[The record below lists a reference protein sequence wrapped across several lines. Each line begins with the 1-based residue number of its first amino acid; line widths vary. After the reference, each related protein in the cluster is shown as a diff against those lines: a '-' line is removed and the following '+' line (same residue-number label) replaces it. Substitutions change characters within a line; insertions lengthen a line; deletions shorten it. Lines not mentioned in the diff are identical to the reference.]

1 VLSED
6 HHRIGERRG
15 AAVVFAGVLVIAC
28 VGGALASPRVA
39 HADGIVL
46 EAYTGARP
54 DGATRLLAPVLDE
67 LGVRGFAGR
76 ETLGKSYAAK
86 VSHPASAPGGLPTDF
101 ELGVE
106 RGHKAWIAGRF
117 DDAIAQ
123 LTPLVSTAHANTAV
137 IAQSQAL
144 REKVQ
149 KALIALAL
157 SLHRKNEVAEARAVL
172 REMLRSYPDSQMPRA
187 IYGPDAFALYEDVRR
202 GAAREAKGKL
212 VVKANNDAAV
222 VFVNEK
228 FAEVG
233 GLQRGDLI
241 PGVYRVYVQFAKRTS
256 RAHLVEVKA
265 DAEASLT
272 IDLDYDATVRTG
284 GWTGF
289 EFASAGQRDKHEA
302 RYAVRFARALGAT
315 GVVVVGIDQSRGRA
329 SVVGSLLE
337 LKSGRELRRASLAL
351 EPGPTE
357 ARLRSLA
364 RFLAGDDAASGL
376 DVEINEL
383 RADEDDD
390 DGGAARDDASVGAGS
405 DRRWMLW
412 AGLGLGAVGAA
423 AGGGLAVKFVLDAG
437 AAGEEIDRRCAVACT
452 PEELRPLER
461 EQAAANRN
469 AVIAGVAG
477 GLVVVTGVV
486 FIVSS
491 RLGSKQKH
499 VAVVPTRDGVMAGL
513 WGSF

>member
-1 VLSED
+1 
-6 HHRIGERRG
+6 
-15 AAVVFAGVLVIAC
+15 
-28 VGGALASPRVA
+28 
-39 HADGIVL
+39 
-46 EAYTGARP
+46 
-54 DGATRLLAPVLDE
+54 
-67 LGVRGFAGR
+67 
-76 ETLGKSYAAK
+76 
-86 VSHPASAPGGLPTDF
+86 
-101 ELGVE
+101 
-106 RGHKAWIAGRF
+106 
-117 DDAIAQ
+117 
-123 LTPLVSTAHANTAV
+123 
-137 IAQSQAL
+137 
-144 REKVQ
+144 
-149 KALIALAL
+149 
-157 SLHRKNEVAEARAVL
+157 VL

-202 GAAREAKGKL
+202 AAAREPKGKL
-212 VVKANNDAAV
+212 VVKASNDAAV

-228 FAEVG
+228 FGEVG

-289 EFASAGQRDKHEA
+289 EFASASQRDKHEA

-315 GVVVVGIDQSRGRA
+315 GAVVVGIDHSRGRA

-351 EPGPTE
+351 DPAPSEV
-357 ARLRSLA
+357 RLRSLA
-364 RFLAGDDAASGL
+364 RFLAGDDAARGL

-383 RADEDDD
+383 RDDD
-390 DGGAARDDASVGAGS
+390 DDDESGGTGGADGRGGGGS

-412 AGLGLGAVGAA
+412 AGIGVGAIGAA
-423 AGGGLAVKFVLDAG
+423 AGGGLAVKFVFDAG
-437 AAGEEIDRRCAVACT
+437 ATGDEIDRRCAVACT

-477 GLVVVTGVV
+477 GVVVVTGVV
-486 FIVSS
+486 FVVMS
-491 RLGSKQKH
+491 RTGSKAKH